1 MKICSKAHQIE
12 LLKKL
17 FVGRG
22 MLRSLF
28 NKPMGMQYATQT
40 DRQNIALSPPP
51 PPPPR
56 RQILHTPIYLQNNLN

>member
-12 LLKKL
+12 LLKKFL
-17 FVGRG
+17 VGRG

-28 NKPMGMQYATQT
+28 NQRMGMQYATQI
-40 DRQNIALSPPP
+40 DRQNIALPPP

-56 RQILHTPIYLQNNLN
+56 WQILHTPIYLHNNLN